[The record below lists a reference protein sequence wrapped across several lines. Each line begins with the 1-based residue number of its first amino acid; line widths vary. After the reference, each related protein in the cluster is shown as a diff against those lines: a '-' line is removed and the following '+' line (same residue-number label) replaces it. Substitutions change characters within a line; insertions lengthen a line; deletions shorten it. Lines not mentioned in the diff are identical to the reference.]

1 MQKPKQIGELSLYCG
16 VCQLPITEIREWVR
30 GSPCKGCGYQGLPD
44 YQVRLRDAHNL
55 SEADI
60 IDQLFYQLAGHCD
73 PGHSPIDTLN
83 RLVKKHFRDRLNTT
97 YPGPILIEA
106 NLKASFQWWS
116 TADLKQLRRG
126 HDRINAGP
134 WTKDD
139 DPRKALLLT
148 VPVALLQLSD
158 VLCVADGNNR
168 INKWLEDNIAELHPC
183 YFIEAIQPTANSSE

>member
-60 IDQLFYQLAGHCD
+60 IDQLFYQLAGHCN

-83 RLVKKHFRDRLNTT
+83 RLVQKHFQGRFNKP
-97 YPGPILIEA
+97 YSGPTLIEEA
-106 NLKASFQWWS
+106 LKAEFQWWS
-116 TADLKQLRRG
+116 TADLTQLWRG
-126 HDRINAGP
+126 HNRINPGP
-134 WTKDD
+134 YTEDD
-139 DPRKALLLT
+139 DPRKSQLLT
-148 VPVALLQLSD
+148 VPVALLRLGD

-168 INKWLEDNIAELHPC
+168 INRWLEDEIVEPRPC
-183 YFIEAIQPTANSSE
+183 YLVEAIQPTTN